1 MNPQIEESVQFTALN
16 ASQDFLNYLQTNA
29 LIVDLWGLQGTM
41 LTSSSAR
48 HILHSGSCQ
57 CIQGCRGERGRWAG
71 SCLNGQEP
79 SSPGSLGSSP
89 QGIMW
94 FNISHNSGA
103 GKLRRFFPGWC
114 LPTTEG
120 CTALSCSQPG
130 LMVTGEGHILVDTKK
145 TATVMDTGQVCMCM

>member
-57 CIQGCRGERGRWAG
+57 CTRAAEESEGDRQGLASTAKSHRPLGPWGLVHRGLCG
-71 SCLNGQEP
+71 LT
-79 SSPGSLGSSP
+79 
-89 QGIMW
+89 
-94 FNISHNSGA
+94 SH
-103 GKLRRFFPGWC
+103 
-114 LPTTEG
+114 TT
-120 CTALSCSQPG
+120 PG
-130 LMVTGEGHILVDTKK
+130 LEN
-145 TATVMDTGQVCMCM
+145 